1 MRNETTNHEPANAA
15 MSIGRRRALRQIG
28 LLAAAAYSAPVLLQV
43 SQARASGGS
52 AVVVGAPAGVAAAEA
67 PVEVAAVPV
76 DAAALE
82 AGDPAGA
89 AAAVGDLAAGR
100 SDAAWAT

>member
-52 AVVVGAPAGVAAAEA
+52 GGGSGGGGTSARMSA
-67 PVEVAAVPV
+67 
-76 DAAALE
+76 
-82 AGDPAGA
+82 
-89 AAAVGDLAAGR
+89 
-100 SDAAWAT
+100 